1 MDQVCVTAAARAVC
15 VELKAD
21 DTVVRAWIRYAS
33 DECVGANKQTKK
45 RPTQTNETTKQNKQN
60 KTIHQKSILY
70 FKKQT
75 SRSVLGPLEGEL
87 STHRPNPLSALSEH
101 DWSWLSLLVG
111 DG

>member
-33 DECVGANKQTKK
+33 DECVGANKQTKNDPHKQTKRPNKTNKTK
-45 RPTQTNETTKQNKQN
+45 RPTKKA
-60 KTIHQKSILY
+60 LY